1 MYLVIDIGSNT
12 IRAVVFHLEGEK
24 LTPVLNKKY
33 SAGLAGYVQPDG
45 TLSREGLDLCIDILS
60 EIRILI
66 DTFNFN
72 GIYPFATASLRNIS
86 NSSQV
91 LEEIQERC
99 GLQIQVLTG
108 KEEAFFDYY
117 GASCQLTNIDGVLV
131 DIGGGSTEI
140 LIYKNGKPQAAESI
154 NIGSLNLYNNYVK
167 ELLPTREEIKEI
179 SLDVKKQV
187 SALGFEEYD
196 KKRDKRPVICAVGG
210 SARAALKLY
219 NSLYQKEK
227 NNASYKRYF
236 LKSLL
241 TSRYEKEQLTQ
252 LILKTAPERIHTLL
266 PGVVVLYTV
275 SKYFGG
281 KDIVTSS
288 CGVREGYLYY
298 QLQKAGVLNG

>member
-1 MYLVIDIGSNT
+1 M
-12 IRAVVFHLEGEK
+12 
-24 LTPVLNKKY
+24 
-33 SAGLAGYVQPDG
+33 
-45 TLSREGLDLCIDILS
+45 
-60 EIRILI
+60 
-66 DTFNFN
+66 
-72 GIYPFATASLRNIS
+72 
-86 NSSQV
+86 
-91 LEEIQERC
+91 
-99 GLQIQVLTG
+99 
-108 KEEAFFDYY
+108 
-117 GASCQLTNIDGVLV
+117 
-131 DIGGGSTEI
+131 
-140 LIYKNGKPQAAESI
+140 
-154 NIGSLNLYNNYVK
+154 
-167 ELLPTREEIKEI
+167 
-179 SLDVKKQV
+179 

-196 KKRDKRPVICAVGG
+196 MKRDKRPVICAVGG